1 MSMFIPIKKKEEVKK
16 PIVKSYNISV
26 AIEKGVSCF
35 RVEDE
40 YIAVNCYNSPF
51 ANCQLMTIS
60 PIANIK
66 YVQDTIIIKNL
77 LKKIYDTIGKRMIA
91 IDINKVYEEII
102 LNQLAPYSLD
112 VKRMD
117 YTSSNGSEMVMCV
130 FRLNIE
136 TIN

>member
-1 MSMFIPIKKKEEVKK
+1 MFIPIKKKEEVKK
-16 PIVKSYNISV
+16 PIVKGYNISV
-26 AIEKGVSCF
+26 AIENGGYCF

-40 YIAVNCYNSPF
+40 YIAVNCFSSSF

-66 YVQDTIIIKNL
+66 NVKDTNIIKSL
-77 LKKIYDTIGKRMIA
+77 LKKIYNTIGKRMIA
-91 IDINKVYEEII
+91 IDINKSYEEIV

-130 FRLNIE
+130 FRLNTE

>member
-1 MSMFIPIKKKEEVKK
+1 MSIFIPIKEKKEVKK
-16 PIVKSYNISV
+16 PIIVGYNISV
-26 AIEKGVSCF
+26 TTKNGYYCF
-35 RVEDE
+35 QVEGE
-40 YIAVNCYNSPF
+40 YIVVNCFSNPF

-66 YVQDTIIIKNL
+66 NVKDTIIIKNL
-77 LKKIYDTIGKRMIA
+77 LKKIYDNIGKRMIA

-130 FRLNIE
+130 FRLNEESIK
-136 TIN
+136 